1 MTIFSLPIVPG
12 LSPAPTLQR
21 YAYTSGSTIVGAA
34 VGSAVT
40 GVVDVTYSHVWNFD
54 VSAWAVGDY
63 WVLLSGASTP
73 NALPWPGRVNATG
86 LHYEP
91 TWEAINAIHAPSPVY
106 PSAIA
111 GLCHVLFAVVD
122 ADGSPAFKATVSAI
136 VDGNSTYN
144 GGIVSTEANTAQTDA
159 SGNAILTLL
168 QNQTF
173 TAGGIY
179 TLKVTDRRGKLVWE
193 KRCRIADTTTANAE
207 DFTAL

>member
-21 YAYTSGSTIVGAA
+21 YAYTPGSTTVGAA

-40 GVVDVTYSHVWNFD
+40 GVVDGVYSHVWNFD

-111 GLCHVLFAVVD
+111 GLCNVLFAVVD

-179 TLKVTDRRGKLVWE
+179 TLKVTDRRGKLVWV